1 MNVLLLL
8 LLAATSPA
16 SASATTTTSA
26 ATLDARRLLVFSFA
40 GEGVEPRVVRS
51 VERAVVQ
58 AADDAGYEALSN
70 QDIAAV
76 LDVEAAKQAAGCEG
90 ASSCMAEVAGGM
102 GASLVVTGTVV
113 GLDATHFELSLTL
126 LGDSATRVVARASG
140 TASSAA
146 ALRDEATRTANRLWD
161 EARAGADGK
170 SNAVAASSSNHTGA
184 VVWIGAGTVGVV
196 GGAIVGVLGGLNAIN
211 ASTAEAAATAAAA
224 AYEKSGSDSDAADV
238 AAANAAYTNAQN
250 AWNSW
255 GLATT
260 IAGGVIVVGGLVAA
274 GVGVAQLME

>member
-1 MNVLLLL
+1 MTT
-8 LLAATSPA
+8 APTATKA
-16 SASATTTTSA
+16 VEE
-26 ATLDARRLLVFSFA
+26 RRLLVFSFA

-76 LDVEAAKQAAGCEG
+76 LDVEAAKQAAGCDG

-113 GLDATHFELSLTL
+113 ALDASHFELSLTL
-126 LGDSATRVVARASG
+126 LGDSATRVVARANG

-146 ALRDEATRTANRLWD
+146 ALRDEATRIANRLWGAARDD
-161 EARAGADGK
+161 EDDT
-170 SNAVAASSSNHTGA
+170 ASSSSDHTGA

-211 ASTAEAAATAAAA
+211 AANAQAAAN
-224 AYEKSGSDSDAADV
+224 DAADRYANGDDGAATEV
-238 AAANAAYTNAQN
+238 AAANAAITT
-250 AWNSW
+250 WNSW
-255 GLATT
+255 GLGAT
-260 IAGGVIVVGGLVAA
+260 IVGGVVVVGGLVAA
-274 GVGVAQLME
+274 GVGAAQLME